1 MKLTWV
7 AVLLAA
13 TAFAASAADNA
24 GTWKLQSTWP
34 EGPGLKTVGSINLDL
49 KVDGDTVTGIA
60 HIGSWPGDA
69 PIAEGKVDGDR
80 ITFEATGHLN
90 STSGI
95 PTCHFE
101 ATRVGDE
108 MVLTMT
114 MTQNPSASRILKFK
128 GKKQS
133 E

>member
-1 MKLTWV
+1 MKLTWL
-7 AVLLAA
+7 AVLLVA
-13 TAFAASAADNA
+13 TAFAASAADIA
-24 GTWKLQSTWP
+24 GTWKLRSTWP
-34 EGPGLKTVGSINLDL
+34 EGPGLKTVGSIILDL

-69 PIAEGKVDGDR
+69 SIVEGKVDGDR
-80 ITFEATGHLN
+80 ITFEATGHLT

-95 PTCHFE
+95 PTCYFE
-101 ATRVGDE
+101 ARRVGDE
-108 MVLTMT
+108 MLLTMT
-114 MTQNPSASRILKFK
+114 MTRNPSASGVFKFK